1 MTDRP
6 VTLSPPGKRHPPR
19 QPRIPLYIE
28 EGAKPEI
35 GGFAMDW
42 NLLERLKR

>member
-6 VTLSPPGKRHPPR
+6 VTLSPPGKRRPPR
-19 QPRIPLYIE
+19 RPRIPLYIE

>member
-6 VTLSPPGKRHPPR
+6 VTLSPPGKRGPPR

-28 EGAKPEI
+28 EVAKPEI

>member
-6 VTLSPPGKRHPPR
+6 VTLSPPGKRRPPR
-19 QPRIPLYIE
+19 PPRISLYIE
-28 EGAKPEI
+28 AGATPEI

>member
-1 MTDRP
+1 VTDCP
-6 VTLSPPGKRHPPR
+6 VTLSAPGKRRPPR
-19 QPRIPLYIE
+19 QLRIPLYIE
-28 EGAKPEI
+28 EDAKPEI

>member
-1 MTDRP
+1 VTDRP
-6 VTLSPPGKRHPPR
+6 VTLFPPGKRRPPR

-28 EGAKPEI
+28 EDAKPEI